1 MKTFSKIL
9 LCLLCVLSLVS
20 CGKDA
25 EETPEPEVLTNIFRS
40 TKIELPDG
48 YTLTSSTLPYRDT
61 ESDEVTVLCQAQDHL
76 ALVTITPD
84 GSAGQPEMLDID
96 PQTVSRAVVTEETLY
111 YLEFQFDSETAE
123 RSYYLHNFSRADGTE
138 TVSGE
143 LSEHFMPYDS
153 LRIGGMAV
161 TADGLVCLSAEM
173 EMVALNPLFG
183 KEFTVVSSDFIRTL
197 TSSPDGQ
204 VYAYGYF
211 GSDYCFVP
219 INPDVMTYGQRLN
232 LPKSAVG
239 LCFGSAAAGYDL
251 FWSGDSGVYGWNKAE
266 NRSTLL
272 LDYNSSSLLSGNLD
286 LLYVYD
292 SDRILAAERDDNFNY
307 TLKLYERAPDVD
319 LSAIP
324 TLEIAYA
331 DSNNNL
337 RKNIVAF
344 NKTHTDV
351 RIIEKN
357 YSADGTD
364 VETATR
370 NLLNDILNGLYKP
383 DIVTAETVNDMIV
396 QLYRNNLYTDLYPLM
411 GEELKNDLLGCVT
424 RTFET
429 DTGELWA
436 IGTNLV
442 VDTLTGPRK
451 LLGDR
456 TGWTVTEMLDLA
468 KSLPED
474 VVLIEGLCKQRS
486 LSSWLGKNWH
496 RLFIDE
502 ETNTCRFDSDE
513 FIELLEYLGTL
524 PTTWEDANKLLA
536 DYEEPGV
543 RWAAYQ
549 TGHGVLA
556 WDRIDD
562 VGSWVTREHTFFD
575 SNLVCIGYPTAE
587 EKNGS
592 TVDMIPYV
600 ITSFCEM
607 PEPAWDFIESILLP
621 DNFQTFGARLP
632 VLRSQ
637 VEQIC
642 TDAYERFWDVNP
654 TGGFGGST
662 LAGAYEIHPGDI
674 RYIFTEQ
681 HEREFLDFLD
691 NIAGQ
696 PVSTLSDDVIADI
709 LSEEITS
716 FFGGAKTAAECAS
729 VIQSRV
735 SIYLSENE

>member
-9 LCLLCVLSLVS
+9 LLFLCVLTLVS
-20 CGKDA
+20 CGND
-25 EETPEPEVLTNIFRS
+25 EEEAAKPEVLTNIFRG
-40 TKIELPDG
+40 TTVPLPDG
-48 YTLTSSTLPYRDT
+48 YMLTSAALPYRDT
-61 ESDEVTVLCQAQDHL
+61 ESDEVTVLCQAEGHL
-76 ALVTITPD
+76 ALVTVSPD
-84 GSAGQPEMLDID
+84 GSAGEPQVLDID
-96 PQTVSRAVVTEETLY
+96 PQTVSRAVVTEEMLY
-111 YLEFQFDSETAE
+111 YLELHFDSETTE
-123 RSYYLHNFSRADGTE
+123 RSYYLHNFHLTDGTE

-161 TADGLVCLSAEM
+161 TADGLICLSAEM

-183 KEFTVVSSDFIRTL
+183 KEFTVVSSDCIRSL
-197 TSSPDGQ
+197 TASPDGQ
-204 VYAYGYF
+204 AYAYGYF
-211 GSDYCFVP
+211 GSEYCFVP
-219 INPDVMTYGQRLN
+219 INPDVMTYGQKLN
-232 LPKSAVG
+232 IPKSADK
-239 LCFGSAAAGYDL
+239 LCFGNGYDL
-251 FWSGDSGVYGWNKAE
+251 FWSGDSGVYGWNKTE
-266 NRSTLL
+266 NQSTLL
-272 LDYNSSSLLSGNLD
+272 LDYNSSSILSDNLD
-286 LLYVYD
+286 LLYVYN

-307 TLKLYERAPDVD
+307 TLMLYERAPDVD

-344 NKTHTDV
+344 NKAHTDV

-357 YSADGTD
+357 YTADGTD

-396 QLYRNNLYTDLYPLM
+396 QLYRNGLYTDLYPLM
-411 GEELKNDLLGCVT
+411 GDELKNDLLGCVT

-436 IGTNLV
+436 VGTDLMI
-442 VDTLTGPRK
+442 DTLTGPRK

-456 TGWTVTEMLDLA
+456 TGWTVTEMIDFA

-474 VVLIEGLCKQRS
+474 VVLIEALCKQRS

-513 FIELLEYLGTL
+513 FIGLLEYLDTL
-524 PTTWEDANKLLA
+524 PKTWEDANKLLA
-536 DYEEPGV
+536 DYKEPGV
-543 RWAAYQ
+543 RFAPHQ
-549 TGHGVLA
+549 MGHVALA
-556 WDRIDD
+556 WELIGD

-587 EKNGS
+587 GENGS
-592 TVDMIPYV
+592 AVDMMPYL

-607 PEPAWDFIESILLP
+607 PELAWDFIESILLP

-642 TDAYERFWDVNP
+642 TDAYELYWDVNP
-654 TGGFGGST
+654 NGGVGGST
-662 LAGAYEIHPGDI
+662 LAYAGEVDPGEI
-674 RYIFTEQ
+674 RYTFTEQ
-681 HEREFLDFLD
+681 HEWELLDFLG

-716 FFGGAKTAAECAS
+716 FFGGAKTAEECAS

>member
-1 MKTFSKIL
+1 MKISQRIL
-9 LCLLCVLSLVS
+9 LCLLCVLFLFS
-20 CGKDA
+20 CGKDT
-25 EETPEPEVLTNIFRS
+25 EETAEPEVLTNIFRG
-40 TKIELPDG
+40 TEIPLPDG
-48 YTLTSSTLPYRDT
+48 YALTSAALPHRNSVT
-61 ESDEVTVLCQAQDHL
+61 DEVTVLCQAEDHL
-76 ALVTITPD
+76 ALVTVSPD
-84 GSAGQPEMLDID
+84 GAAGEPEVLDID

-111 YLEFQFDSETAE
+111 YLELHFDSETAE
-123 RSYYLHNFSRADGTE
+123 RSYYLHNFRLADGTE
-138 TVSGE
+138 TVSGD

-173 EMVALNPLFG
+173 EMIALNPLFG
-183 KEFTVVSSDFIRTL
+183 KVFTIVSSDFIRSL
-197 TSSPDGQ
+197 TASPDGQ

-232 LPKSAVG
+232 LPKSADD
-239 LCFGSAAAGYDL
+239 LCFGNGFDL
-251 FWSGDSGVYGWNKAE
+251 FWSGDSGVYGWNKVE
-266 NRSTLL
+266 NKSTLL
-272 LDYNSSSLLSGNLD
+272 LDYNSSSLLSGSLD

-292 SDRILAAERDDNFNY
+292 SDRILAAEPDENFNY
-307 TLKLYERAPDVD
+307 TLMLYERAPDVD

-344 NKTHTDV
+344 NKAHTDV

-396 QLYRNNLYTDLYPLM
+396 QLYRNGVYTDLYPLM
-411 GEELKNDLLGCVT
+411 GDKFKNDLLGCVT

-436 IGTNLV
+436 VGTDLMI
-442 VDTLTGPRK
+442 DTLVGPRK

-456 TGWTVTEMLDLA
+456 TGWTVTEMIELA
-468 KSLPED
+468 ESLPED
-474 VVLIEGLCKQRS
+474 MVLYESLCKQLD
-486 LSSWLGKNWH
+486 LSAWLGKNWH

-502 ETNTCRFDSDE
+502 ETNTCQFDSDE
-513 FIELLEYLGTL
+513 FIRLLEYLGTL
-524 PTTWEDANKLLA
+524 PKTWEDAAELLA
-536 DYEEPGV
+536 DYKEPGV
-543 RWAAYQ
+543 RWSAHQ
-549 TGHGVLA
+549 TGHVALA
-556 WDRIDD
+556 PAHLFTHA
-562 VGSWVTREHTFFD
+562 SWFNCEHRFFD
-575 SNLVCIGYPTAE
+575 SDTVCIGFPTTE
-587 EKNGS
+587 GENGS
-592 TVDMIPYV
+592 IVSMMPYV
-600 ITSFCEM
+600 ITSFCES
-607 PEPAWDFIESILLP
+607 PELAWEFIESIIKP
-621 DNFQTFGARLP
+621 ETYMTFGQTLP

-637 VEQIC
+637 LQQIC
-642 TDAYERFWDVNP
+642 TDAYEWY
-654 TGGFGGST
+654 THISLSGGAHGGS
-662 LAGAYEIHPGDI
+662 LSEVHELEPG
-674 RYIFTEQ
+674 YVQYTFTEQ

-716 FFGGAKTAAECAS
+716 FFGGAKTAEECAA

>member
-1 MKTFSKIL
+1 MFLKIL
-9 LCLLCVLSLVS
+9 LILCCVFSLSS
-20 CGKDA
+20 CGKTTEEA
-25 EETPEPEVLTNIFRS
+25 EKPPILTNVFRG
-40 TKIELPDG
+40 TAIELPEE
-48 YTLTSSTLPYRDT
+48 YTLTANVLPYRNLS
-61 ESDEVTVLCQAQDHL
+61 SDEVTVLCQTDEHL
-76 ALVTITPD
+76 ALVTVFPD
-84 GSAGQPEMLDID
+84 GSVNEPTVLEID
-96 PQTVSRAVVTEETLY
+96 PQTVSRAVITEEILY
-111 YLEFQFDSETAE
+111 YLEFHFDNLTAE
-123 RSYYLHNFSRADGTE
+123 RSYTLHTVNLSDGTAA
-138 TVSGE
+138 VSGE
-143 LSEHFMPYDS
+143 LSEYFTDNAS

-161 TADGLVCLSAEM
+161 TADGLVCLSAET
-173 EMVALNPLFG
+173 EMIALNPLFG
-183 KEFTVVSSDFIRTL
+183 KEFSIFTSDVIRSL
-197 TSSPDGQ
+197 TASPDGQ

-211 GSDYCFVP
+211 GNNYGFVP
-219 INPDVMTYGQRLN
+219 LKPEMQTCGTRLN
-232 LPKSAVG
+232 LPKTATE
-239 LCFGSAAAGYDL
+239 LCFGSMEEFNL
-251 FWSGDSGVYGWNKAE
+251 FWSGGNGVYGWNQAE
-266 NRSTLL
+266 NQSTLL
-272 LDYNSSSLLSGNLD
+272 LDYGSSSLLSGSFE

-292 SDRILAAERDDNFNY
+292 SDHILAAEPDANFNY
-307 TLKLYERAPDVD
+307 TLMMYERALDID
-319 LSAIP
+319 LSTIP

-331 DSNNNL
+331 DCDNNL

-344 NKTHTDV
+344 NKAHPDI
-351 RIIEKN
+351 RIVEKN

-383 DIVTAETVNDMIV
+383 DIITAETVNEMIV
-396 QLYRNNLYTDLYPLM
+396 QIYRNGLYTDLYPLM

-436 IGTNLV
+436 VGTNLMI
-442 VDTLTGPRK
+442 DTLTGPRK
-451 LLGDR
+451 LLGNR
-456 TGWTVTEMLDLA
+456 TGLTVTEMLDLA

-474 VVLIEGLCKQRS
+474 VVLIEDLCKQRN

-513 FIELLEYLGTL
+513 FIGLLEYLDTL
-524 PTTWEDANKLLA
+524 PKTWEDANKLLA
-536 DYEEPGV
+536 DYEEPGN

-549 TGHGVLA
+549 TGHGALTQNF
-556 WDRIDD
+556 ISH
-562 VGSWVTREHTFFD
+562 VGSWVVREHRFFD

-587 EKNGS
+587 GKNGS
-592 TVDMIPYV
+592 TVDMMPYV

-607 PEPAWDFIESILLP
+607 PELAWDFLESILLP

-632 VLRSQ
+632 ALRSQ

-642 TDAYERFWDVNP
+642 TDAYNWYFDVNP
-654 TGGFGGST
+654 TGGLGSGLLSDKPEVT
-662 LAGAYEIHPGDI
+662 PGKI
-674 RYIFTEQ
+674 RYLFTEQ

-696 PVSTLSDDVIADI
+696 PISTLSDDVITEI
-709 LSEEITS
+709 LTEEITS
-716 FFGGAKTAAECAS
+716 FFGGAKTAEECAN

>member
-1 MKTFSKIL
+1 MKTFLKL
-9 LCLLCVLSLVS
+9 LLLLFCVQLLVS
-20 CGKDA
+20 CNKESPEAAA
-25 EETPEPEVLTNIFRS
+25 ETTILTNIFRGTS
-40 TKIELPDG
+40 VELPEG
-48 YTLTSSTLPYRDT
+48 YTLTSTTTPYRNT
-61 ESDEVTVLCQAQDHL
+61 ASDEVTVLCQTEDHL
-76 ALVTITPD
+76 ALVTVTSD
-84 GSAGQPEMLDID
+84 GAAGEPEVLDID
-96 PQTVSRAVVTEETLY
+96 PQTVSRAFVTEETLY
-111 YLEFQFDSETAE
+111 YLELHFDSETAE
-123 RSYYLHNFSRADGTE
+123 RSYYLHNFSLADGTE

-173 EMVALNPLFG
+173 EMIALNPLFG
-183 KEFTVVSSDFIRTL
+183 KEFTVVSSDFIRSL
-197 TSSPDGQ
+197 TASPDGQ

-232 LPKSAVG
+232 LPKSADD
-239 LCFGSAAAGYDL
+239 LCFGSADGYDL

-266 NRSTLL
+266 NKSTLL
-272 LDYNSSSLLSGNLD
+272 LDYNSSSLLSGSLD

-292 SDRILAAERDDNFNY
+292 SDRILAAEQDENFNY

-331 DSNNNL
+331 DSNNL

-344 NKTHTDV
+344 NKAHTDV

-357 YSADGTD
+357 YTADGTD

-411 GEELKNDLLGCVT
+411 GDELKNDLLGCVT

-442 VDTLTGPRK
+442 VDTLVGPRK

-456 TGWTVTEMLDLA
+456 TGWTVTEMIDLA

-474 VVLIEGLCKQRS
+474 MVLIEDLCKQRS

-502 ETNTCRFDSDE
+502 ETNTCRFDSEE
-513 FIELLEYLGTL
+513 FIGLLEYLDTL
-524 PTTWEDANKLLA
+524 PKTWEDANKLLA
-536 DYEEPGV
+536 DYEEPGN

-549 TGHGVLA
+549 TGHGALTKNS
-556 WDRIDD
+556 ITY
-562 VGSWVTREHTFFD
+562 VGSWVTREHRFFD

-587 EKNGS
+587 GENGS
-592 TVDMIPYV
+592 AVDMMPYV

-607 PEPAWDFIESILLP
+607 PELAWDFIESILNP
-621 DNFQTFGARLP
+621 NNFSTFGVQLP
-632 VLRSQ
+632 ALRSQ
-637 VEQIC
+637 VKQIC
-642 TDAYERFWDVNP
+642 TDAYKLYWDVNP
-654 TGGFGGST
+654 TGGVGGST
-662 LAGAYEIHPGDI
+662 LAYADEVDPGKV
-674 RYIFTEQ
+674 RYTFTEQ

-696 PVSTLSDDVIADI
+696 PISTLSDDVIANI

>member
-1 MKTFSKIL
+1 MKTFLKL
-9 LCLLCVLSLVS
+9 LLLLFCVQLLVS
-20 CGKDA
+20 CNKESPEAAA
-25 EETPEPEVLTNIFRS
+25 ETTILTNIFRGTS
-40 TKIELPDG
+40 VELPEG
-48 YTLTSSTLPYRDT
+48 YTLTSTTTPYRNT
-61 ESDEVTVLCQAQDHL
+61 ASDEVTVLCQTEDHL
-76 ALVTITPD
+76 ALVTVTSD
-84 GSAGQPEMLDID
+84 GAAGEPEVLDID
-96 PQTVSRAVVTEETLY
+96 PQTVSRAFVTEETLY
-111 YLEFQFDSETAE
+111 YLELHFDSETAE
-123 RSYYLHNFSRADGTE
+123 RSYYLHNFSLADGTE

-161 TADGLVCLSAEM
+161 TADGIVCLSAEM
-173 EMVALNPLFG
+173 EMIALNPLFG
-183 KEFTVVSSDFIRTL
+183 KEFTVVSSDFIRSL

-232 LPKSAVG
+232 LPKSADD
-239 LCFGSAAAGYDL
+239 LCFGSADGYDL

-266 NRSTLL
+266 NQSALL

-286 LLYVYD
+286 LLYVYN

-307 TLKLYERAPDVD
+307 TLTLYERAPDVD

-344 NKTHTDV
+344 NKAHTDV

-357 YSADGTD
+357 YTADGTD

-396 QLYRNNLYTDLYPLM
+396 QLYRNGLYTDLYPLM
-411 GEELKNDLLGCVT
+411 GDELKNDLLGCVT

-456 TGWTVTEMLDLA
+456 TGWTVTEMIEFA

-474 VVLIEGLCKQRS
+474 VVLIEALCKQRS
-486 LSSWLGKNWH
+486 LSSWLGQNWH

-502 ETNTCRFDSDE
+502 ETNTCRFDSKK
-513 FIELLEYLGTL
+513 FIGLLEYLDTL
-524 PTTWEDANKLLA
+524 PDTWEEASKLLA
-536 DYEEPGV
+536 DYREPGV
-543 RWAAYQ
+543 RWAPHQ
-549 TGHGVLA
+549 TGHVALA
-556 WDRIDD
+556 PNQIWF
-562 VGSWVTREHTFFD
+562 VSSWFNGEHCFFD
-575 SNLVCIGYPTAE
+575 SDTVCIGYPTTE
-587 EKNGS
+587 GKNGS
-592 TVDMIPYV
+592 IVSMMPYV
-600 ITSFCEM
+600 ITSFCEY
-607 PEPAWDFIESILLP
+607 PELAWEFIESIVKP
-621 DNFQTFGARLP
+621 ETYTTFGQPLP

-637 VEQIC
+637 LQQLC
-642 TDAYERFWDVNP
+642 TAEYEYYTHISHN
-654 TGGFGGST
+654 GGSHGG
-662 LAGAYEIHPGDI
+662 LLREVHELEPGYVQ
-674 RYIFTEQ
+674 YIFTEQ
-681 HEREFLDFLD
+681 HERELIDFLD

-716 FFGGAKTAAECAS
+716 FFGGAKTAEECAS

>member
-1 MKTFSKIL
+1 MKTFLKFL
-9 LCLLCVLSLVS
+9 LLLFCIFMLVS
-20 CGKDA
+20 CSKEVPEAAA
-25 EETPEPEVLTNIFRS
+25 ETTILTNIFHG
-40 TKIELPDG
+40 TAVELPG
-48 YTLTSSTLPYRDT
+48 EYSLTSGTAPYRNT
-61 ESDEVTVLCQAQDHL
+61 ASDEVTVLCQTADHL
-76 ALVTITPD
+76 ALVTIFPD
-84 GSAGQPEMLDID
+84 GTVGEPDVLDID
-96 PQTVSRAVVTEETLY
+96 PQTVSRAVVTEDILY
-111 YLEFQFDSETAE
+111 YLEFLYDTDTAE
-123 RSYYLHNFSRADGTE
+123 HSYYLHLLNRAEGSE
-138 TVSGE
+138 TVSPE
-143 LSEHFMPYDS
+143 LAEYFMPDTS
-153 LRIGGMAV
+153 LRISGMAV
-161 TADGLVCLSAEM
+161 TADGLICLSSETEM
-173 EMVALNPLFG
+173 IALNRSFV
-183 KEFTVVSSDFIRTL
+183 KQFTVVSSDVIRSL
-197 TSSPDGQ
+197 TASPDGQ

-211 GSDYCFVP
+211 SNDYCFVP
-219 INPDVMTYGQRLN
+219 INTSAMTYGQRLN
-232 LPKSAVG
+232 LPKTADS
-239 LCFGSAAAGYDL
+239 LCFGNGFDL
-251 FWSGDSGVYGWNKAE
+251 FYTGSSGIYGWNKEE

-272 LDYNSSSLLSGNLD
+272 LNFDSSSLLADNLD
-286 LLYVYD
+286 LLYVCD
-292 SDRILAAERDDNFNY
+292 SDRILAAERDENFNY
-307 TLKLYERAPDVD
+307 TLMLYERAPDVD

-331 DSNNNL
+331 DSSNNL
-337 RKNIVAF
+337 RKNIVTF
-344 NKTHTDV
+344 NKAHTDV

-411 GEELKNDLLGCVT
+411 GEEFRNDLLGCVT

-436 IGTNLV
+436 IGTDLMI
-442 VDTLTGPRK
+442 DTLTGPRK

-456 TGWTVTEMLDLA
+456 TGWTVTEMIKFA

-474 VVLIEGLCKQRS
+474 VVLIEALCKQRS

-502 ETNTCRFDSDE
+502 ETNTCRFNSDE
-513 FIELLEYLGTL
+513 FIGLLEYLGTL
-524 PTTWEDANKLLA
+524 PKTWEDANKLLA
-536 DYEEPGV
+536 DYEEPGN

-549 TGHGVLA
+549 TGHGALA
-556 WDRIDD
+556 WNLIGA

-575 SNLVCIGYPTAE
+575 SNLVCIGYPTTE
-587 EKNGS
+587 GQNGS
-592 TVDMIPYV
+592 TVDMMPYV

-607 PEPAWDFIESILLP
+607 PELAWDFIESILLP

-632 VLRSQ
+632 ALRSQ
-637 VEQIC
+637 VEQSC
-642 TDAYERFWDVNP
+642 TDAYELYWDVNP
-654 TGGFGGST
+654 TGGVGGST
-662 LAGAYEIHPGDI
+662 LAYAGEVDPGEI

-681 HEREFLDFLD
+681 HERELINFLD

-696 PVSTLSDDVIADI
+696 PISTLSDDVIADI

-716 FFGGAKTAAECAS
+716 FFGGAKTAAECAA

-735 SIYLSENE
+735 SIYLAENE

>member
-1 MKTFSKIL
+1 MKTFLKL
-9 LCLLCVLSLVS
+9 LLLLFCVQLLVS
-20 CGKDA
+20 CNKESPEAAA
-25 EETPEPEVLTNIFRS
+25 ETTILTNIFRGTS
-40 TKIELPDG
+40 VELPEG
-48 YTLTSSTLPYRDT
+48 YTLTSTTTPYRNT
-61 ESDEVTVLCQAQDHL
+61 ASDEVTVLCQTEDHL
-76 ALVTITPD
+76 ALVTVTSD
-84 GSAGQPEMLDID
+84 GAAGEPEVLDID
-96 PQTVSRAVVTEETLY
+96 PQTVSRAFVTEETLY
-111 YLEFQFDSETAE
+111 YLELHFDSETAE
-123 RSYYLHNFSRADGTE
+123 RSYYLHNFSLADGTE

-173 EMVALNPLFG
+173 EMIALNPLFG
-183 KEFTVVSSDFIRTL
+183 KEFTVVSSDFIRSL

-232 LPKSAVG
+232 LPKSADA
-239 LCFGSAAAGYDL
+239 LCFGSADGYDL

-266 NRSTLL
+266 NKSTLL
-272 LDYNSSSLLSGNLD
+272 LDYNSSSLLSGSLD

-292 SDRILAAERDDNFNY
+292 SDRILAAEQDENFNY

-344 NKTHTDV
+344 NKAHTDV

-357 YSADGTD
+357 YTADGTD

-411 GEELKNDLLGCVT
+411 GEELRNDLLGCVT

-442 VDTLTGPRK
+442 VDTLVGPRK

-456 TGWTVTEMLDLA
+456 TGWTVTEMIELA

-474 VVLIEGLCKQRS
+474 MVLYESLNKQQS
-486 LSSWLGKNWH
+486 LSSWLGQNWH

-502 ETNTCRFDSDE
+502 ETNTCRFDSKE
-513 FIELLEYLGTL
+513 FIGLLEYLGTL
-524 PTTWEDANKLLA
+524 PDTWEEASKLLA
-536 DYEEPGV
+536 DYRETGV
-543 RWAAYQ
+543 RWAPHQ
-549 TGHGVLA
+549 TGHVALA
-556 WDRIDD
+556 PCQIWFVSSWFD
-562 VGSWVTREHTFFD
+562 VEHCFFD
-575 SNLVCIGYPTAE
+575 KDTVCIGYPTTE
-587 EKNGS
+587 GENGS
-592 TVDMIPYV
+592 IVSMMPYI
-600 ITSFCEM
+600 ITSFCET
-607 PEPAWDFIESILLP
+607 PELAWEFIESIVKP
-621 DNFQTFGARLP
+621 ETYTTFGQPLP

-637 VEQIC
+637 LQQLC
-642 TDAYERFWDVNP
+642 TAEYEYYTHISHN
-654 TGGFGGST
+654 GGAHSGS
-662 LAGAYEIHPGDI
+662 LDNVHELKPGYSE
-674 RYIFTEQ
+674 YIFTER
-681 HEREFLDFLD
+681 HERELIDFLD

-716 FFGGAKTAAECAS
+716 FFGGAKTAEECAS

>member
-1 MKTFSKIL
+1 MKIFTKIL
-9 LCLLCVLSLVS
+9 LILLCILFLVS

-25 EETPEPEVLTNIFRS
+25 EEIQEPEVLTNIFRG
-40 TKIELPDG
+40 TTVPLPDG
-48 YTLTSSTLPYRDT
+48 YLLTSAALPYRDT
-61 ESDEVTVLCQAQDHL
+61 GSDEVTVLCQAEDHL
-76 ALVTITPD
+76 ALVTVSPD
-84 GSAGQPEMLDID
+84 GSAGEPQVLDID
-96 PQTVSRAVVTEETLY
+96 PQTVSRAVVTKEMLY
-111 YLEFQFDSETAE
+111 YLELHFDSETAE
-123 RSYYLHNFSRADGTE
+123 RSYYLHNFRLADGTE

-173 EMVALNPLFG
+173 EMIALNPLFG
-183 KEFTVVSSDFIRTL
+183 KEFTVVSSDFIRSL
-197 TSSPDGQ
+197 TASPDGQ

-232 LPKSAVG
+232 LPKSADK
-239 LCFGSAAAGYDL
+239 LCFGSSDGYDL
-251 FWSGDSGVYGWNKAE
+251 YWSGDNGVYGWNKTE
-266 NRSTLL
+266 NQSTLL

-286 LLYVYD
+286 LLYVYN

-307 TLKLYERAPDVD
+307 TLTLYERAPDVD

-344 NKTHTDV
+344 NKAHTDV

-357 YSADGTD
+357 YTADGTD

-411 GEELKNDLLGCVT
+411 GDELKNDLLGCVT

-436 IGTNLV
+436 IGTDLMIV
-442 VDTLTGPRK
+442 TLTGPRK

-456 TGWTVTEMLDLA
+456 TGWTVTEMIDFA

-474 VVLIEGLCKQRS
+474 VVLIEALCKQQS

-513 FIELLEYLGTL
+513 FIGLLEYLDTL
-524 PTTWEDANKLLA
+524 PKTWEDANKLLA
-536 DYEEPGV
+536 DYKEPGV
-543 RWAAYQ
+543 RFAPHQ
-549 TGHGVLA
+549 TGHVALA
-556 WDRIDD
+556 WELIGD

-575 SNLVCIGYPTAE
+575 RNLVCIGYPTAE
-587 EKNGS
+587 GQNGS
-592 TVDMIPYV
+592 TVDMMPYV

-607 PEPAWDFIESILLP
+607 PELAWDFIESILKP

-642 TDAYERFWDVNP
+642 TDAYELYWDVNP

-662 LAGAYEIHPGDI
+662 LADDYEIHPGNI
-674 RYIFTEQ
+674 RYTFTEQ
-681 HEREFLDFLD
+681 HEREFLDFID

>member
-9 LCLLCVLSLVS
+9 LLFLCVLTLVS
-20 CGKDA
+20 CGND
-25 EETPEPEVLTNIFRS
+25 EEESAEPEVLTNIFRGTTVS
-40 TKIELPDG
+40 LPDG
-48 YTLTSSTLPYRDT
+48 YMLTSAALPYRDT
-61 ESDEVTVLCQAQDHL
+61 ESDEVTVLCQAEGHL
-76 ALVTITPD
+76 ALVTVSPD
-84 GSAGQPEMLDID
+84 GSAGEPQVLDID
-96 PQTVSRAVVTEETLY
+96 PQTVSRAVVTEEMLY
-111 YLEFQFDSETAE
+111 YLELHFDSETAE
-123 RSYYLHNFSRADGTE
+123 RSYYLHNFHLTDGTE

-161 TADGLVCLSAEM
+161 TADGLICLSAEM

-183 KEFTVVSSDFIRTL
+183 KEFTVVSSDFIRSL

-232 LPKSAVG
+232 LPKSADD
-239 LCFGSAAAGYDL
+239 LCFGSADGYDL

-266 NRSTLL
+266 NQNTLL

-286 LLYVYD
+286 LLYVYN

-307 TLKLYERAPDVD
+307 TLTLYERVPDVD

-344 NKTHTDV
+344 NKAHTDV

-357 YSADGTD
+357 YTADGTD

-396 QLYRNNLYTDLYPLM
+396 QLYRNGLYTDLYPLM
-411 GEELKNDLLGCVT
+411 GDELKNDLLGCVT

-436 IGTNLV
+436 VGTDLMI
-442 VDTLTGPRK
+442 DTLVGPRK
-451 LLGDR
+451 LLGNR
-456 TGWTVTEMLDLA
+456 TGWTVTEMLELA
-468 KSLPED
+468 KNLPED
-474 VVLIEGLCKQRS
+474 MVLIEDLCKQRS
-486 LSSWLGKNWH
+486 LSSWLGKNWN

-502 ETNTCRFDSDE
+502 ETNTCRFDSNE
-513 FIELLEYLGTL
+513 FIGLLEYLDTL
-524 PTTWEDANKLLA
+524 PKTWEDANKLLA
-536 DYEEPGV
+536 DYKEPDV
-543 RWAAYQ
+543 RFAPHQ
-549 TGHGVLA
+549 TGHVALA
-556 WDRIDD
+556 WELIGD

-587 EKNGS
+587 GQNGS
-592 TVDMIPYV
+592 TVDMMPYV

-607 PEPAWDFIESILLP
+607 PELAWDFIESILLP

-632 VLRSQ
+632 ALRSQ
-637 VEQIC
+637 VKQIC
-642 TDAYERFWDVNP
+642 TDEYERFWDVSPN
-654 TGGFGGST
+654 GGSGGST
-662 LAGAYEIHPGDI
+662 LAYAYEIHPGDI
-674 RYIFTEQ
+674 RYTFTEQ
-681 HEREFLDFLD
+681 HEREFLDFID